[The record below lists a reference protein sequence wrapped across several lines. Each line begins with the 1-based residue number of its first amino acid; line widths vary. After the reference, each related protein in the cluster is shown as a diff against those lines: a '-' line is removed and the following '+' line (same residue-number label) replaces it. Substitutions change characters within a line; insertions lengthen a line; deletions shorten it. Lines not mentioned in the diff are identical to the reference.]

1 LGKLFL
7 TKTSERV
14 LLVSDHQ
21 LERAVRF
28 STKIFRQENFTKE
41 VGMKGLVVVGTLAVL
56 LVALTGCVSP
66 VGAPI
71 MGAIYTDVTGPGQI
85 GDLSAGFS
93 KVGQAEAT
101 GIILFATGDASINT
115 AARSAGIT
123 KVHHVD
129 VQYMS
134 VLGVYGKT
142 TTTVYGQ

>member
-1 LGKLFL
+1 
-7 TKTSERV
+7 
-14 LLVSDHQ
+14 
-21 LERAVRF
+21 
-28 STKIFRQENFTKE
+28 
-41 VGMKGLVVVGTLAVL
+41 MKGLVVVGTLAVL

-123 KVHHVD
+123 KIHHVD

-134 VLGVYGKT
+134 ILGVYGKV